1 MIYSATGS
9 IKSITNACL
18 QDLITIFQGYK
29 NITEAAYCQVRFLIT
44 QLMNV
49 VVSSDFFSREGN
61 SFYIVHY
68 NVYFVG

>member
-29 NITEAAYCQVRFLIT
+29 NITEAAYCQVRFLIS

-49 VVSSDFFSREGN
+49 VVS
-61 SFYIVHY
+61 
-68 NVYFVG
+68 